1 VAFTVRDMTALFEM
15 VRQGLGVTIVPSL
28 SPPAE
33 RHDLRIVDLKPAHR
47 RSLLAVTRSHQPAPT
62 PAPGSFHKPVMYY
75 LYNRRADTLRAAKA
89 DPFLDGREIIVAVL
103 ATLILRA

>member
-1 VAFTVRDMTALFEM
+1 MSGAGCAPSIRAWFNAAGATPRVAFTVRDMTALFEM

-47 RSLLAVTRSHQPAPT
+47 RSLLAVTSSHQPLV
-62 PAPGSFHKPVMYY
+62 PAAEIFLGS
-75 LYNRRADTLRAAKA
+75 LRQLRRRGASTNQ
-89 DPFLDGREIIVAVL
+89 
-103 ATLILRA
+103 